1 VLFEARDRALPNCG
15 KATYFGAPTGG
26 SSSAYRKEGA
36 VETKMR
42 APINPSPNVDR
53 GLALIDSSWAIVALD
68 RGAATILNCLRDR
81 SEPRESGD
89 GVEKGVLQAVHHAE
103 LLDPSFLKHVI
114 RFGIGGFTCR
124 TYRLET
130 VDASLPKP
138 LNALVFERHSEA
150 RDTIDEVG
158 ARYHLTAR
166 EQQALRG
173 LSLGLGTKDL
183 AAEMNIRPSTLLAFL
198 RLIKIKMGVTT
209 RSGILSKIL
218 VLKILARES
227 QESTQRDV

>member
-1 VLFEARDRALPNCG
+1 
-15 KATYFGAPTGG
+15 
-26 SSSAYRKEGA
+26 
-36 VETKMR
+36 
-42 APINPSPNVDR
+42 
-53 GLALIDSSWAIVALD
+53 
-68 RGAATILNCLRDR
+68 
-81 SEPRESGD
+81 
-89 GVEKGVLQAVHHAE
+89 
-103 LLDPSFLKHVI
+103 
-114 RFGIGGFTCR
+114 
-124 TYRLET
+124 
-130 VDASLPKP
+130 LPKP

-227 QESTQRDV
+227 QENSQRD

>member
-1 VLFEARDRALPNCG
+1 MRAL
-15 KATYFGAPTGG
+15 
-26 SSSAYRKEGA
+26 
-36 VETKMR
+36 
-42 APINPSPNVDR
+42 INPPPKVDR
-53 GLALIDSSWAIVALD
+53 GLVLIDSSWTIVALD
-68 RGAATILNCLRDR
+68 RGAATILNYLRDR
-81 SEPRESGD
+81 SEQRESGEGID
-89 GVEKGVLQAVHHAE
+89 KGVLQAVHHAG
-103 LLDPSFLKHVI
+103 LVDPSFLKQVI
-114 RFGIGGFTCR
+114 RFGIGEFTCR

-130 VDASLPKP
+130 LDTSLPEP
-138 LNALVFERHSEA
+138 LNAVVFERHSEA

-227 QESTQRDV
+227 EDSTLRGNMS